1 MKPKSASTT
10 TMIKMI
16 QRMLIQLL
24 PWVVRRASS
33 AYGKETVEA
42 SRWLRPNGRPFP
54 LLHGRSAARA
64 ENLAVREAVVA
75 VAGVR
80 SDVLEVG
87 GCERDALRAAA
98 VVRVAGL
105 RALAATVGPL
115 EGSKLDAG

>member
-24 PWVVRRASS
+24 PWVRRALP
-33 AYGKETVEA
+33 AYGKETVECA
-42 SRWLRPNGRPFP
+42 RWLRPNGRPFAP
-54 LLHGRSAARA
+54 LHGRPAARA
-64 ENLAVREAVVA
+64 EHLAVREAVVA

-80 SDVLEVG
+80 SDVLEMRS
-87 GCERDALRAAA
+87 CEREPLPAAA
-98 VVRVAGL
+98 GVSMAGL

-115 EGSKLDAG
+115 EGGKLDAG